1 LVAIYLAARTSLPD
15 DLSGEDYDLAA
26 YYGRVS
32 RFIWGSVATCYALL
46 LGLSVAYR
54 GYETTM
60 IERWSVLAVFVPVLA
75 LAAFRQRAVHRIL
88 VPALLIFFVAYAFP
102 RPLLG

>member
-1 LVAIYLAARTSLPD
+1 
-15 DLSGEDYDLAA
+15 
-26 YYGRVS
+26 
-32 RFIWGSVATCYALL
+32 
-46 LGLSVAYR
+46 
-54 GYETTM
+54 M